1 MAAMKYLR
9 KYERELVCQR
19 CRSVIAW
26 VTLGLWRLM
35 SIRDVH
41 GNDITPLSGNTAMDV
56 ARTRLADAR
65 RAEAA
70 GDPKALDQYRGVV
83 ASERALAY
91 LKAEAGEVMYEVV
104 CPSCRAVY
112 LRSLVHLVALVRNA
126 PAGRV
131 VLGE

>member
-1 MAAMKYLR
+1 MKYLR
-9 KYERELVCQR
+9 KYERELLCQR
-19 CRSVIAW
+19 CHSVIAW

-35 SIRDVH
+35 SIRNVH
-41 GNDITPLSGNTAMDV
+41 GKNIPPLSGNIAMDV

-65 RAEAA
+65 SAEAA

-83 ASERALAY
+83 ACERAVEY
-91 LKAEAGEVMYEVV
+91 LKAEAGEVMYEFD

-112 LRSLVHLVALVRNA
+112 LRSLGHLAALVRNA
-126 PAGRV
+126 PNGRV

>member
-1 MAAMKYLR
+1 MKFLR

-35 SIRDVH
+35 SIRDIH
-41 GNDITPLSGNTAMDV
+41 GKAITPVSGNIAMNV
-56 ARTRLADAR
+56 ASTRLADAR
-65 RAEAA
+65 IAEAA

-83 ASERALAY
+83 ASERAVRY
-91 LKAEAGEVMYEVV
+91 LKAEAGEVMYEFD

-112 LRSLVHLVALVRNA
+112 LRSLGNLVALVRNA
-126 PAGRV
+126 PDGRV